1 MRGPELLRWMLPGM
15 ALGWVLTGSVCFEFL
30 VSGSVVLA
38 LVSAVLLMKS
48 SGLRPAV
55 LGVVLLG
62 IAVGLGARSCVLHR
76 SSETVT
82 SEHQVKQFEL
92 VQSWPTRGDTERWLA
107 VDSRGER
114 VLLEAKGFKLQVG
127 RILVA
132 GVQQILPHSPIHL
145 ADFDEAAFL
154 NGRGVRAKYKVIWC
168 GMSTDEMGIQGRFR
182 EAVAAV
188 KQRVT
193 RRCMGIGGGAPSGLL
208 LALITGDKSALPRST
223 RDAFSDVGLS
233 HLVAVSGFHV
243 GLVAGF
249 LLLVLRLVRCPHPWK
264 PYVFLPLVWMYVGL
278 CGWTGSAVRAAAM
291 TSVAACAVALRRK
304 PDGPTVLSAVGLL
317 IVAMWPESMG
327 DLGVG
332 LSFLATAGILL
343 LHRFVRALG
352 WSRWWRYC
360 VMLVGVPVVAT
371 ACTAPLAWPAF
382 GKLPLCFVASNIVA
396 TPFVLAILLLFV
408 AWCVLPE
415 VFSQWL
421 QHALSLV
428 LELFLGLAGEWAK
441 CSPYVMPLDRTMTA
455 AAGCAVALGFFWGLA
470 VKKPVLFGMAGVL
483 TTCAVLRGPW
493 ADHAQPQV
501 IMAGTDCVVL
511 EHDHLA
517 VFTVLPTPSRPG
529 HIKWKTR
536 SLIERVSNHP
546 PDSIWWC
553 GTQWAMTPYHI
564 RCRTWD
570 GTWQVISS
578 SQ

>member
-1 MRGPELLRWMLPGM
+1 
-15 ALGWVLTGSVCFEFL
+15 
-30 VSGSVVLA
+30 
-38 LVSAVLLMKS
+38 MKS

-62 IAVGLGARSCVLHR
+62 SAVGLGARSCVLHR

-327 DLGVG
+327 DLGG
-332 LSFLATAGILL
+332 RPEFFGY
-343 LHRFVRALG
+343 RRNP
-352 WSRWWRYC
+352 
-360 VMLVGVPVVAT
+360 LV
-371 ACTAPLAWPAF
+371 APLCPCT
-382 GKLPLCFVASNIVA
+382 GLVPLVALLRYVGGRSCGRHRMYCTSGMACFRKAA
-396 TPFVLAILLLFV
+396 PVLCGVQHCGHTFCSGHFIAVCGLVCFAGGI
-408 AWCVLPE
+408 
-415 VFSQWL
+415 FS
-421 QHALSLV
+421 
-428 LELFLGLAGEWAK
+428 
-441 CSPYVMPLDRTMTA
+441 MA
-455 AAGCAVALGFFWGLA
+455 AACALIGVGA
-470 VKKPVLFGMAGVL
+470 VPRAG
-483 TTCAVLRGPW
+483 R
-493 ADHAQPQV
+493 
-501 IMAGTDCVVL
+501 
-511 EHDHLA
+511 
-517 VFTVLPTPSRPG
+517 
-529 HIKWKTR
+529 
-536 SLIERVSNHP
+536 
-546 PDSIWWC
+546 
-553 GTQWAMTPYHI
+553 
-564 RCRTWD
+564 
-570 GTWQVISS
+570 
-578 SQ
+578 